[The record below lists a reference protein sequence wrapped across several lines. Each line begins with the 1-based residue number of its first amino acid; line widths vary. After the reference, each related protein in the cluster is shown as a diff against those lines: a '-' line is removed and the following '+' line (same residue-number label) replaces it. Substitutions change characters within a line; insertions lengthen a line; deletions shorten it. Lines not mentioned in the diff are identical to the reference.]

1 MGGRR
6 LSRCLTGVLTRSTGL
21 DSLDRLAEA
30 VLLDGPRGRERR
42 LFKHL
47 SCRDCGVDPIAVTED
62 LPVDGGIA
70 TGPLHRESHQRRSLE
85 SLAGQEQV
93 LSASYLNEQ

>member
-1 MGGRR
+1 
-6 LSRCLTGVLTRSTGL
+6 
-21 DSLDRLAEA
+21 LDRLAEA
-30 VLLDGPRGRERR
+30 VLLDGPRKPRKTVV
-42 LFKHL
+42 KHL

-70 TGPLHRESHQRRSLE
+70 SGPLHHESQQRRSLE

-93 LSASYLNEQ
+93 LSASYLNEP